1 MVEFT
6 EESVRHEV
14 RAWLEANWDPNLSLV
29 AWRNILVDSGWG
41 VPTWPKAWYGHNL
54 PLALVPVVDEEF
66 ERLGVVGV
74 ARKGSSSLAAATI
87 LTHGSDAQKEK
98 FLRRLLTGED
108 AWCQLFSEPGSG
120 SDLAGATTR
129 AELQGDH
136 YVINGQKV
144 WNTSAHHADYGILL
158 ARTNFDVPKHKGL
171 SYFLLPMHQPG
182 VEVRPLRQ
190 MNGHASFNEV
200 FFTDAL
206 VPREFMLENEGDGW
220 KIATTTLMHERRYAD
235 SMRREIPTSG
245 RSERVYRE
253 EAAEAA
259 IALEPYTWYP
269 QRAGRVDLVIERARA
284 TGRNTDP
291 VVRQEIARL
300 LSMARCA
307 EWMARRAREAQEQ
320 GRTPGPE
327 GSLGKLASSYVARAA
342 NRVHTMITGTDAM
355 LTGDDSPMNG
365 VIAEILVSTPA
376 ISIAG
381 GTDEIQK
388 NIISER
394 VLKMPKE
401 SRIDTDVPFRDV
413 LKNVAS
419 KS

>member
-1 MVEFT
+1 MVEFN
-6 EESVRHEV
+6 EESVRSEV
-14 RAWLEANWDPNLSLV
+14 RAWLEANWNPNLSLID
-29 AWRNILVDSGWG
+29 WRNLLVDSGWG
-41 VPTWPKAWYGHNL
+41 VPTWPKEWHGHDL
-54 PLALVPVVDEEF
+54 PLALLQVVDEEF
-66 ERLGVVGV
+66 ERMGAVGV
-74 ARKGSSSLAAATI
+74 ARKGSSTLAAATI
-87 LTHGSDAQKEK
+87 LAHGNDAQKEK

-129 AELQGDH
+129 AVLNGDQ
-136 YVINGQKV
+136 YIVNGQKV

-158 ARTNFDVPKHKGL
+158 ARTNADVPKHQGL
-171 SYFLLPMHQPG
+171 SYFLIPMHQPG

-200 FFTDAL
+200 FFADAQI
-206 VPREFMLENEGDGW
+206 PRENRLEDEGDGW

-235 SMRREIPTSG
+235 SMRRDTQVTEN
-245 RSERVYRE
+245 SERIYQE
-253 EAAEAA
+253 EAEEIAT
-259 IALEPYTWYP
+259 ALEPYTWYP
-269 QRAGRVDLVIERARA
+269 QRAGRVDLVIERAKA

-291 VVRQEIARL
+291 VVRQEIAKL
-300 LSMARCA
+300 MCMARCA
-307 EWMARRAREAQEQ
+307 EWTAQRARVAQEQ
-320 GRTPGPE
+320 GRQPGPE

-342 NRVHTMITGTDAM
+342 NQVHTMITGTDAM
-355 LTGDDSPMNG
+355 LTGDDSPMEG

-401 SRIDTDVPFRDV
+401 TRIDTGVPFRDV
-413 LKNVAS
+413 LNNTAS
-419 KS
+419 RS